1 MMKSPVAQYAVI
13 TANYWAFTLTD
24 GALRMLVILYFH
36 QLGFSPLNIALLF
49 VLYELFGV
57 ITNLWGGWLGARIGL
72 NITMQVGLALQII
85 ALAMLLVDTSLLTAF
100 YVMVSQALSGV
111 AKDLNKMSAKST
123 IKTLISNNQQL
134 YRWVAL
140 LTGSKN
146 ALKGVGFFLGGVL
159 LAWIGFKGTIISMV
173 VMLTVTL
180 LASLCLL
187 RKRIGSSQYKAK
199 FTDVFSSNANINYL
213 SATRFFLF
221 GSRDIWFAVAL
232 PVFLQNQLGWNHTAV
247 GTTLALWIIAY
258 GGIQAITPKLTR
270 AIPPAQAKDRL
281 QTWGLLLLAITFT
294 TAAALFTSFHIGI
307 TLLVGLFIFGGIFA
321 VNSSIHSYLIVAH
334 AREDGASMDVGFYYM
349 ANAAGR
355 LSGIL
360 LSGLLYQYYGFTA
373 CLLASCAFI
382 VATLVINR
390 RITGVTSY

>member
-85 ALAMLLVDTSLLTAF
+85 ALTMLLVDTSLLTAF
-100 YVMVSQALSGV
+100 YVMVSQALSGI

-123 IKTLISNNQQL
+123 IKTLINDNQQL

-146 ALKGVGFFLGGVL
+146 ALKGVGFFLGGIL
-159 LAWIGFKGTIISMV
+159 LAWLGFKGTIISMV
-173 VMLTVTL
+173 IMLTVTL

-187 RKRIGSSQYKAK
+187 NKRIGSSQYKAK

-213 SATRFFLF
+213 SAARFFLF

-232 PVFLQNQLGWNHTAV
+232 PVFLQTQLGWNHAAV
-247 GTTLALWIIAY
+247 GTTMALWVIAY
-258 GGIQAITPKLTR
+258 GGIQAITPKLTQD
-270 AIPPAQAKDRL
+270 IPPTQAKERL
-281 QTWGLLLLAITFT
+281 QIWGLLLLAISLI

-321 VNSSIHSYLIVAH
+321 INSSIHSYLIVAY
-334 AREDGASMDVGFYYM
+334 AREDGVSMDVGFYYM

-355 LSGIL
+355 LTGIL
-360 LSGLLYQYYGFTA
+360 LSGLLYQYYGFVA
-373 CLLASCAFI
+373 CLIASCTFI
-382 VATLVINR
+382 LATLIISR
-390 RITGVTSY
+390 RLTGIASY